1 MIMIT
6 AAWRAKKGK
15 EEELKKHLKKMV
27 EAVGKNE
34 PNCLQYTL
42 HQGLDDK
49 TRLFFY
55 ERYTDM
61 KAIELHKNTPHFQ
74 ELIKNTE
81 GLIAE
86 PVQVELLVPTDGVF
100 GKP

>member
-1 MIMIT
+1 MIT
-6 AAWRAKKGK
+6 AAWKAKKGK
-15 EEELKKHLKKMV
+15 ESELKKNLTKMV
-27 EAVGKNE
+27 GAVHKNE

-42 HQGLDDK
+42 HQGLEDK
-49 TRLFFY
+49 TRFFFY

-61 KAIELHKNTPHFQ
+61 NAIELHKNTPHFE

-86 PVQVELLVPTDGVF
+86 PVQVELLEEVQ
-100 GKP
+100 